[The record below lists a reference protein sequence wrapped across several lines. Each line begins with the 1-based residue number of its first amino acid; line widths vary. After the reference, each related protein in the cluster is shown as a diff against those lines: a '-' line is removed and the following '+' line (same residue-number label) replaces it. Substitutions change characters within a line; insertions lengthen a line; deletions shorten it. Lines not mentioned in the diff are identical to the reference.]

1 MHIFAQPNMN
11 LIEVMKENKYDDD
24 RFFSQYAQM
33 SRSVEGLQGAG
44 EWHILQKMLPDFTD
58 KRVLDLGCGFAG
70 TVSMP
75 LNMEQSML
83 QELIFPGRCWKKLKK
98 EILHHSSNI
107 DVWQSRISTF
117 NRILMIS

>member
-58 KRVLDLGCGFAG
+58 KRVLDLGC
-70 TVSMP
+70 
-75 LNMEQSML
+75 
-83 QELIFPGRCWKKLKK
+83 
-98 EILHHSSNI
+98 
-107 DVWQSRISTF
+107 
-117 NRILMIS
+117 

>member
-58 KRVLDLGCGFAG
+58 KRVLDLGCGF
-70 TVSMP
+70 VLRYLS
-75 LNMEQSML
+75 
-83 QELIFPGRCWKKLKK
+83 I
-98 EILHHSSNI
+98 SSR
-107 DVWQSRISTF
+107 SFSTF
-117 NRILMIS
+117 SIRVPSGILYSI

>member
-1 MHIFAQPNMN
+1 MN

-58 KRVLDLGCGFAG
+58 KRVLDLGCGFGWHCIYAIEHG
-70 TVSMP
+70 A
-75 LNMEQSML
+75 
-83 QELIFPGRCWKKLKK
+83 KKLKK

-107 DVWQSRISTF
+107 NVWQSRISTF